1 MANKERNKKIN
12 EKFKNIF
19 DKNIL
24 SLKWDKEG
32 VEVSPINNKIYNN
45 YL

>member
-1 MANKERNKKIN
+1 MSNEERNKKIN

-19 DKNIL
+19 SQSIL
-24 SLKWDKEG
+24 SSKWDKEG
-32 VEVSPINNKIYNN
+32 VEVSYITNKIYNH

>member
-24 SLKWDKEG
+24 SSKWDKEG

>member
-24 SLKWDKEG
+24 SSKWDKEG
-32 VEVSPINNKIYNN
+32 VEVSLIINKIYNN

>member
-1 MANKERNKKIN
+1 MSNKERNKKIN

-19 DKNIL
+19 DKSIL
-24 SLKWDKEG
+24 SSNWDKEG
-32 VEVSPINNKIYNN
+32 VEVSFIINKIYNN

>member
-12 EKFKNIF
+12 EKFKNI
-19 DKNIL
+19 L
-24 SLKWDKEG
+24 SSKWDKEG
-32 VEVSPINNKIYNN
+32 VEVSLIINKLYNN

>member
-24 SLKWDKEG
+24 SSKWDKEG
-32 VEVSPINNKIYNN
+32 VEVSLINNKIYNN

>member
-1 MANKERNKKIN
+1 MTKEERNKKMN

-19 DKNIL
+19 SKDIL
-24 SLKWDKEG
+24 SSKWDKEG
-32 VEVSPINNKIYNN
+32 VEVSCIINKIYNN